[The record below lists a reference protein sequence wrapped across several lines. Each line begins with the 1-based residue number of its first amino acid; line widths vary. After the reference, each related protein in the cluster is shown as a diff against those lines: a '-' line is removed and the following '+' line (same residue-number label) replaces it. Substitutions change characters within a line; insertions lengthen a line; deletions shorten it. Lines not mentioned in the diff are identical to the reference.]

1 MLLPVLLLIA
11 GLIVCAVVIGSRK
24 FARKLAA
31 FLCLGI
37 IVAAVLHLLQFGSAG
52 DVLIVPAGPL
62 GSTLHLRLDGLSA
75 LFLLVVTLPAAPVLW
90 FADAY
95 AGHGREAKATGPLLI
110 LFVAALCA
118 VPLAD
123 DTLSLLFAWEIM
135 ALASWLLLI
144 STPAGAEAGKLYLGM
159 AILSGLA
166 LVIGL
171 ALPPAYA
178 PIAPAVL
185 LIGCMAKAGIAPLH
199 VWLPPAHAD
208 APSPASALM
217 SAVMTKM
224 AIYVLVRLWLAAPVT
239 PAWGWGLALAI
250 LGALSAVLA
259 LIKSLEER
267 DLKRVLARSTI
278 DNLGLIAVG
287 IGLAVTFKSLGLQD
301 QAGIAFAGAMIH
313 IFAHGAMKALAFC
326 GVASLSRLVGSRDI
340 AQMGGLSSRA
350 PILSGLFAISGFGL
364 AALPPFAGFAGIWL
378 ILQALLT
385 VPTNAPTLLRL
396 AAPLLIV
403 LLAIGGALALSLL
416 VRGLGLTL
424 FGRPRSKKAAEAH
437 EAPLDERL
445 ALMVLA
451 DLTVA
456 IGLLPGALLLLIEPG
471 LRQIAPPPATTMWGG
486 VLIGTGSS
494 YSPLPLF
501 AGLLI
506 LGTGLRW
513 FLNRKAPQIRIV
525 TAWACGYPD
534 RPAEAQ
540 VSPEGLAEPL
550 LRIASPLLPDSAR
563 ILTPIKRGLD
573 RAMDA
578 TDWLQRLSERAA
590 LAVVLAAL
598 AILLTIVA
606 ATA

>member
-1 MLLPVLLLIA
+1 MLLPVLLLIG
-11 GLIVCAVVIGSRK
+11 GLIVCAILMGSRT
-24 FARKLAA
+24 FGRKLAA

-37 IVAAVLHLLQFGSAG
+37 LVAAVLHLLQFGGTA
-52 DVLIVPAGPL
+52 DAVTLPAAPL
-62 GSTLHLRLDGLSA
+62 GSALHLRLDGLSA
-75 LFLLVVTLPAAPVLW
+75 LFLLVITLPAAPVLW
-90 FADAY
+90 FAEAY
-95 AGHGREAKATGPLLI
+95 ARHGREAKAIGPLLI

-123 DTLSLLFAWEIM
+123 DTLSLLFAWEAM
-135 ALASWLLLI
+135 ALTSWLLLI
-144 STPAGAEAGKLYLGM
+144 GTPAGAEAGKLYLGM

-171 ALPPAYA
+171 ALPPTYA
-178 PIAPAVL
+178 PVAPAVL

-199 VWLPPAHAD
+199 VWLPSAHAE

-224 AIYVLVRLWLAAPVT
+224 AIYVLVRLWLAAPIT

-259 LIKSLEER
+259 LVQSLGER

-287 IGLAVTFKSLGLQD
+287 IGLAVTFKSLGLKE
-301 QAGIAFAGAMIH
+301 QAGIVFTGAMIH

-326 GVASLSRLVGSRDI
+326 GVASLSHLIGSRDI
-340 AQMGGLSSRA
+340 AQMGGISRRA
-350 PILSGLFAISGFGL
+350 PILSGLLAISGFGL
-364 AALPPFAGFAGIWL
+364 AALPPFAGFTGIWL

-385 VPTNAPTLLRL
+385 IPANAPTLLRL

-416 VRGLGLTL
+416 VRGIGLTL
-424 FGRPRSKKAAEAH
+424 FGRPRSKQAAEAH
-437 EAPLDERL
+437 ESPFDERL

-451 DLTVA
+451 GLTLA
-456 IGLLPGALLLLIEPG
+456 IGLLPGALLLLIDPG
-471 LRQIAPPPATTMWGG
+471 LRQIAAPPATTIWGG
-486 VLIGTGSS
+486 VLIGNGSG
-494 YSPLPLF
+494 YSPLPIF

-513 FLNRKAPQIRIV
+513 LLNRKAPHTRFLP
-525 TAWACGYPD
+525 AWACGYPD
-534 RPAEAQ
+534 RPADAQ
-540 VSPEGLAEPL
+540 VSPEGLAEPV
-550 LRIASPLLPDSAR
+550 LRIGAPLLADGAR
-563 ILTPIKRGLD
+563 LLAPLKSLLD
-573 RAMDA
+573 RAIET

-598 AILLTIVA
+598 AVLLTLVA

>member
-1 MLLPVLLLIA
+1 MLLPVLLLIV
-11 GLIVCAVVIGSRK
+11 GLIACAITLGARRFGRK
-24 FARKLAA
+24 IAA
-31 FLCLGI
+31 ALCLGI
-37 IVAAVLHLLQFGSAG
+37 VIAAALHLLQFGNSA
-52 DVLIVPAGPL
+52 DSLVLIAGPL
-62 GSTLHLRLDGLSA
+62 GSVFHLRLDGLSA
-75 LFLLVVTLPAAPVLW
+75 LFLLVVALPAAPVLW

-95 AGHGREAKATGPLLI
+95 ARHGREAKATGPLLI
-110 LFVAALCA
+110 LFVAALCC

-123 DTLSLLFAWEIM
+123 DTLALLFAWEVM

-144 STPAGAEAGKLYLGM
+144 GTPAGAEAGKLYLGM
-159 AILSGLA
+159 AILSGFA
-166 LVIGL
+166 LVVSL
-171 ALPPAYA
+171 ALPPAFA

-199 VWLPPAHAD
+199 VWLPPAHAE

-259 LIKSLEER
+259 LVRSLGER
-267 DLKRVLARSTI
+267 DLKRILARSTI

-287 IGLAVTFKSLGLQD
+287 IGMAVAFKSLGLHD

-326 GVASLSRLVGSRDI
+326 GVASLSYLTGSRDI
-340 AQMGGLSSRA
+340 AQMGGLSRRA
-350 PILSGLFAISGFGL
+350 PILSGLIALSGFGL

-385 VPTNAPTLLRL
+385 VPANAPTLLRL
-396 AAPLLIV
+396 TAPLLIV
-403 LLAIGGALALSLL
+403 LLAVGGALALSLL
-416 VRGLGLTL
+416 VRGIGLTL
-424 FGRPRSKKAAEAH
+424 FGRPRSKQAAEAY

-451 DLTVA
+451 GLTIA
-456 IGLLPGALLLLIEPG
+456 IGLLPGVLLLLIDPG
-471 LRQIAPPPATTMWGG
+471 LRQVAPPPTTTLWGG
-486 VLIGTGSS
+486 ILIGNGSG
-494 YSPLPLF
+494 YSPLPLLG
-501 AGLLI
+501 GLLI

-513 FLNRKAPQIRIV
+513 ILSHKAPPTRV
-525 TAWACGYPD
+525 LPAWACGYPD
-534 RPAEAQ
+534 RPEDAQ
-540 VSPEGLAEPL
+540 VSPEGLAEPV
-550 LRIASPLLPDSAR
+550 LRITAPLLPDSTR
-563 ILTPIKRGLD
+563 LLPPVR
-573 RAMDA
+573 RALATAMEA

-590 LAVVLAAL
+590 LAVVLAVL
-598 AILLTIVA
+598 GVLLTLVA
-606 ATA
+606 AMA